1 MKRIT
6 SFLKVFAIT
15 IFVAPI
21 VMPMGIAAGLNN
33 SNNIGDGIMFIVGIL
48 GTAIIVAMG
57 ATSGLAALVGLP
69 FFKIFLALYLL
80 GCAVFAYAVTAPD
93 KK

>member
-6 SFLKVFAIT
+6 SFLKAFAIT
-15 IFVAPI
+15 IFAAPI
-21 VMPMGIAAGLNN
+21 VMPMGVVAGLNN
-33 SNNIGDGIMFIVGIL
+33 SNNIGDGIMFLVGIF
-48 GTAIIVAMG
+48 GTAIIVAIG
-57 ATSGLAALVGLP
+57 AASGLAALVGLP

-80 GCAVFAYAVTAPD
+80 GCVLFAYAVTAPD